1 MGFFD
6 GIKKALYNE
15 IPDESISDKKEK
27 IVPLVTNNSIMP
39 QNTQL
44 DINNAFIAPAAQP
57 PISEQDKKNYQLYFT
72 ALYNKAKIQC
82 NDYGKFLADIDTII
96 EGDPTLPDA
105 NKFRMAF
112 NFSKKAGVTKEKLLA
127 SINETISFIEN
138 DKINIFDKDINE
150 KNTIIENN
158 FKSIEIKKAAIQKLN
173 EEISNLQLESEKTK
187 NRITI
192 KTILYST
199 LSQQLIAKI
208 KNDIISITNYIQ

>member
-1 MGFFD
+1 MD
-6 GIKKALYNE
+6 N
-15 IPDESISDKKEK
+15 K
-27 IVPLVTNNSIMP
+27 IE
-39 QNTQL
+39 
-44 DINNAFIAPAAQP
+44 INN
-57 PISEQDKKNYQLYFT
+57 
-72 ALYNKAKIQC
+72 
-82 NDYGKFLADIDTII
+82 
-96 EGDPTLPDA
+96 
-105 NKFRMAF
+105 
-112 NFSKKAGVTKEKLLA
+112 KL
-127 SINETISFIEN
+127 ITISVGKYNILELLDVLNKNSELTFEYLQNKNRIICKSKDNSKISLKFIEN